1 MNAPESR
8 TTPRTSEPRD
18 LRLREAA
25 ATSDRAQRAKVDLF
39 LASALFLFLELAL
52 IRWLP
57 AHVLFLTFFT
67 NTVLLASFLGL
78 SLGCLAARQGRNHLS
93 LSPVWLVIVIAAGS
107 AMEWV
112 RLPLQDVL
120 DVGGNKAAPQEVFF
134 GTEA

>member
-18 LRLREAA
+18 LCLREAA

-67 NTVLLASFLGL
+67 NTILLASFLGL
-78 SLGCLAARQGRNHLS
+78 PWVVLQHDKAGIISRSVLSGSRLS
-93 LSPVWLVIVIAAGS
+93 LPLA
-107 AMEWV
+107 
-112 RLPLQDVL
+112 LPWSGCDF
-120 DVGGNKAAPQEVFF
+120 NSRTF
-134 GTEA
+134 